1 MQTSGT
7 STPTLLRSAT
17 LDRLSKV
24 TRIIAQLPETPE
36 TCRSEHESEEDNTTV
51 VDSPESTTS
60 PSEGASYTT
69 SVSRPP
75 KSESSTPRFR
85 PGEKTPVTESIVR
98 PIEAIDLERG
108 FQSRIKRIRESAII
122 RILVDIVRS
131 SRTNVLLFLVP
142 VGIALFYADV
152 DPIASFVINILAMI
166 PLAGVPPFGKR

>member
-1 MQTSGT
+1 VHTLGT
-7 STPTLLRSAT
+7 STPTLPRSAT

-51 VDSPESTTS
+51 VDSPESVS

-98 PIEAIDLERG
+98 PVEATDLERG
-108 FQSRIKRIRESAII
+108 FQSRIKRIRESASI

-152 DPIASFVINILAMI
+152 DPIASFIINILAMI
-166 PLAGVPPFGKR
+166 PLAGVPPIGKR